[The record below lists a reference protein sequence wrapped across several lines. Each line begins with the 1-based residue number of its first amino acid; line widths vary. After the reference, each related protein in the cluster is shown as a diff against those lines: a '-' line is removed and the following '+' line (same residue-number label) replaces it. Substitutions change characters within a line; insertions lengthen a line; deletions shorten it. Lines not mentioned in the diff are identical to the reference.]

1 MRNLFAKLYN
11 LSYTI
16 NQILELR
23 GNMIEIIEVKTK
35 KEIREFVDF
44 PTKLYKGVKQYV
56 HPLRFDE
63 INNFN
68 PKKNA
73 SLEEC
78 DVQLFLAKQDG
89 KIVGRIAGIIQ
100 RSYNK
105 KVGQTRCR
113 FSRFDAINDVEVA
126 RALFGAVEN
135 WAREQGMNIVHGPL
149 GFNDLDREGMLI
161 EGFDE
166 IATFEEQYNFPYYKD
181 LLEACGYEK
190 ETDWLEYKIFP
201 SPLDERTDRI
211 ADMVLKRYNLRVV
224 QEKSKKK
231 FLKKYGD
238 QLFEV
243 IDQAYAPLH
252 GTVPLSESV
261 RAQILE
267 QFELILSLKFFIAI
281 VDEND
286 RVIAFGFALPSLA
299 KAVNKS
305 KGKMLPAGI
314 FRMLHAIKKPQVV
327 DLALVGIRPEYQG
340 KGVNAIIMRF
350 MANSIKKNHIQFCE
364 TNLNLEDNIKI
375 QQQWK
380 LFNHSQHKRRRCFI
394 KKLDN

>member
-1 MRNLFAKLYN
+1 
-11 LSYTI
+11 
-16 NQILELR
+16 
-23 GNMIEIIEVKTK
+23 MIEIIEVKTK

-113 FSRFDAINDVEVA
+113 FSRFDAINDIEVA
-126 RALFGAVEN
+126 HALFGAVEN
-135 WAREQGMNIVHGPL
+135 WAKEQGMNIVHGPL

>member
-1 MRNLFAKLYN
+1 M
-11 LSYTI
+11 
-16 NQILELR
+16 R

-113 FSRFDAINDVEVA
+113 FSRFDAINDIEVA
-126 RALFGAVEN
+126 HALFGAVEN
-135 WAREQGMNIVHGPL
+135 WAKEQGMNIVHGPL

>member
-1 MRNLFAKLYN
+1 
-11 LSYTI
+11 
-16 NQILELR
+16 
-23 GNMIEIIEVKTK
+23 MIEIIEVKTK

-113 FSRFDAINDVEVA
+113 FSRFDAINDIEVA
-126 RALFGAVEN
+126 HALFGAVEN
-135 WAREQGMNIVHGPL
+135 WAKEQGMNIVHGPL

-281 VDEND
+281 VDDND

>member
-1 MRNLFAKLYN
+1 
-11 LSYTI
+11 
-16 NQILELR
+16 
-23 GNMIEIIEVKTK
+23 MIEIIEVKTK

-113 FSRFDAINDVEVA
+113 FSRFDAINDIEVA
-126 RALFGAVEN
+126 HALFGAVEN

>member
-1 MRNLFAKLYN
+1 M
-11 LSYTI
+11 
-16 NQILELR
+16 R

-113 FSRFDAINDVEVA
+113 FSRFDAINDIEVA
-126 RALFGAVEN
+126 HALFGAVEN

>member
-1 MRNLFAKLYN
+1 
-11 LSYTI
+11 
-16 NQILELR
+16 
-23 GNMIEIIEVKTK
+23 MIEIIEVKTK

-135 WAREQGMNIVHGPL
+135 WAKEQGMNIVHGPL

-252 GTVPLSESV
+252 GTVPLSKSV

>member
-1 MRNLFAKLYN
+1 
-11 LSYTI
+11 
-16 NQILELR
+16 
-23 GNMIEIIEVKTK
+23 MIEIIEVKTK

-56 HPLRFDE
+56 HPLRFAE

-113 FSRFDAINDVEVA
+113 FSRFDAINDIEVA
-126 RALFGAVEN
+126 HALFGAVEN
-135 WAREQGMNIVHGPL
+135 WAKEQGMNIVHGPL